1 MLYRNCKRI
10 FKFPLIIFL
19 SIQRYM
25 CVTLSEI
32 YVCYF
37 IEPTLYSEIYV
48 CYFIEPTL
56 YSEIYV
62 CYFIEPR
69 LYSEIYVCYFIEPR
83 LYSAALSRVHHE
95 LNTAYTGKFDNFTH
109 TYLCTRQTCKWF
121 KGTVVNRVFP
131 CLHGGSLEIKLTD
144 LSRINVDKIY
154 LIKWLKMNISK
165 MIKHIR

>member
-25 CVTLSEI
+25 CVTL
-32 YVCYF
+32 
-37 IEPTLYSEIYV
+37 
-48 CYFIEPTL
+48 
-56 YSEIYV
+56 
-62 CYFIEPR
+62 
-69 LYSEIYVCYFIEPR
+69 SEIYVCYFIEPR

-144 LSRINVDKIY
+144 LSRINVDNIY

>member
-37 IEPTLYSEIYV
+37 IEPTLYSEIYM

-56 YSEIYV
+56 YS
-62 CYFIEPR
+62 
-69 LYSEIYVCYFIEPR
+69 
-83 LYSAALSRVHHE
+83 AALSRVPHE
-95 LNTAYTGKFDNFTH
+95 LNTAYTGKFDKFTH
-109 TYLCTRQTCKWF
+109 TYLCTRQTCK
-121 KGTVVNRVFP
+121 
-131 CLHGGSLEIKLTD
+131 
-144 LSRINVDKIY
+144 
-154 LIKWLKMNISK
+154 
-165 MIKHIR
+165 